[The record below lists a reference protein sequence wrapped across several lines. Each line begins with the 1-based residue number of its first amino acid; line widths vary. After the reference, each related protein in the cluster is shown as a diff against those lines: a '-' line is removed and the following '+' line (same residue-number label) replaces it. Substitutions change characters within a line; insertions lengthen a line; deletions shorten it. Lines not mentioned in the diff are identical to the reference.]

1 MNNSPNFLESC
12 EMLGLNPDELMLSPT
27 LTDNTPDSVRK
38 RIKQLNAA
46 TKLSICMMAW
56 NKIDEFEP
64 DENAVFNQKNVG
76 YIPYFYYKDGRL
88 FSSGYASYGS
98 SAGLVNATALHA
110 AATTYATFGLR
121 LSFITR
127 DRAVAFGETFIEIFN
142 ELI

>member
-27 LTDNTPDSVRK
+27 LSDNTPDIVRK

-46 TKLSICMMAW
+46 TKLSVCMMAW

-64 DENAVFNQKNVG
+64 AEMASYYQEGVG
-76 YIPYFYYKDGRL
+76 YTPHFNFKDGKL
-88 FSSGYASYGS
+88 LSSGNATYGTYAGIVLAFASY
-98 SAGLVNATALHA
+98 A
-110 AATTYATFGLR
+110 AAIPNAYFGLR
-121 LSFITR
+121 LCLKTR
-127 DRAVAFGETFIEIFN
+127 DRAVEFGKTFIEIFN